1 MITDKY
7 LIREQNASLV
17 LNTIIEHQPI
27 SRADIAS
34 YTQLNK
40 ATVSSIIT
48 DLIEKEL
55 IFESGIGESSSIGGR
70 KPIYLTFNAYAGL
83 ALAVDVGY
91 NYVSLMVA
99 YLDGTTIHSQKIK
112 QAIDATT
119 IIPSI
124 VGIIKQVIP
133 SLPHT
138 PHSIVG
144 LSVAIHG
151 IVVDNNI
158 QFSPFYDTQGTQIYD
173 ALSQEFSFPIYI
185 ENEANLAALGEYTFR
200 VQEDNVISVSIHS
213 GIGVGIV
220 QDKVLQTGAHG
231 HSGEIGHTILYRD
244 GIPCAC
250 GNNGC
255 LEKYAS
261 NKAIYDA
268 YASHKGQPD
277 VNSDV
282 ITKSLT
288 EHDEFTL
295 NLLEE
300 KAAELAIGLNTLI
313 MLYDPEVVIIN
324 SSIYK
329 KNPQYLKVL
338 QKNLKSAFTRDVSLT
353 ISTLEDEATL
363 FGGISVVTSQFLNL
377 PSLKFYKT
385 EAG

>member
-48 DLIEKEL
+48 DLIEKQL
-55 IFESGIGESSSIGGR
+55 TFESGIGESSSTGGR
-70 KPIYLTFNAYAGL
+70 KPIYLTFNAHAGL

-133 SLPHT
+133 SLPDT
-138 PHSIVG
+138 PHGIVG

-151 IVVDNNI
+151 IVVNNNI
-158 QFSPFYDTQGTQIYD
+158 QFSPFYDAQGTQVYD
-173 ALSQEFSFPIYI
+173 ALRQEFSFPIYI

-200 VQEDNVISVSIHS
+200 VEEDNVISVSIHS

-244 GIPCAC
+244 GIPCVC
-250 GNNGC
+250 GNKGC

-268 YASHKGQPD
+268 YASHKGLSD

-282 ITKSLT
+282 ITKSLL
-288 EHDEFTL
+288 EKDAFTL

-329 KNPQYLKVL
+329 KNPHYLTLL
-338 QKNLKSAFTRDVSLT
+338 QENLKSTFTKDVSLT

-363 FGGISVVTSQFLNL
+363 YGGISVVTSQFLNL

-385 EAG
+385 SS